1 MTGIGILARLAPSL
15 CVVNFLSILLRS
27 FRMSEESYIQSLF
40 SDRIGGNQFGKDT
53 KIYKFEKIKRA
64 KRAALDANPG
74 KELFDLGV
82 GEPDEMADPGV
93 VKALQSEAEKPENRG
108 YTDNGID
115 EFKVAA
121 CKYMEN
127 IFGVQGLDPAKHV
140 NHLIGSKPGL
150 AMTPAVF
157 INPGDVILMTVPG
170 YPVMGTHAQY
180 LGGEVVN
187 LSLTEKNNFLPDLK
201 SVDSGTLDRT
211 KILYLN
217 YPNNPTG
224 ANATRDF
231 YEEVIQIAKK
241 YKITVMQDAAYAALT
256 YDGKSESFLSIPGAM
271 DVGVEFH
278 SLSKAYNM
286 TGWRIAFV
294 VGNEL
299 IVKGIAS
306 VKDNIDSGQFAGI
319 QKAGIYA
326 LEHPEI
332 TEKTVAKYKRR
343 LSLLV
348 ETLNSMGF
356 NAKMPGGSFFLYVGA
371 PKGIKGGRKFEN
383 GEEFSQY
390 LITEML
396 ISTVPWDD
404 VGHYV
409 RFSATFAAKGE
420 EEEKRIIGEIKNR
433 LSKVAFEF

>member
-1 MTGIGILARLAPSL
+1 
-15 CVVNFLSILLRS
+15 
-27 FRMSEESYIQSLF
+27 MSDESYIQSLF
-40 SDRIGGNQFGKDT
+40 ADRLGGNQFGKDT

-64 KRAALDANPG
+64 KRAAMEANPG
-74 KELFDLGV
+74 KTLLDMGV
-82 GEPDEMADPGV
+82 GEPDEMADPGI
-93 VKALQSEAEKPENRG
+93 VKTLQQEAEKPENRG

-115 EFKVAA
+115 EFKAAA

-127 IFGVQGLDPAKHV
+127 VFGVKRLEPGKHV
-140 NHLIGSKPGL
+140 NHTIGSKPGL
-150 AMTPAVF
+150 AMAPAIF
-157 INPGDVILMTVPG
+157 INPEDITLMTVPG
-170 YPVMGTHAQY
+170 YPVMGTHTQY

-187 LSLTEKNNFLPDLK
+187 LPLTEANRFLPDLK
-201 SVDSGTLDRT
+201 SIDSATCKKA

-224 ANATRDF
+224 AKATREF
-231 YEEVIQIAKK
+231 YEEAIEFAKQNN
-241 YKITVMQDAAYAALT
+241 IIIIQDAAYAALT
-256 YDGKSESFLSIPGAM
+256 YDGKSESFLSLPGAM

-286 TGWRIAFV
+286 TGWRIAFI

-299 IVKGIAS
+299 IVKGLS
-306 VKDNIDSGQFAGI
+306 HVKDNIDSGQFAGI

-326 LEHPEI
+326 LEHPDI
-332 TEKTVAKYKRR
+332 TDRTVTKYKRR
-343 LSLLV
+343 LSILV
-348 ETLNSMGF
+348 ETLNSVGF

-371 PKGIKGGRKFEN
+371 PKGIKGGRKFTN
-383 GEEFSQY
+383 AEEFSQF
-390 LITEML
+390 LISEML

-420 EEEKRIIGEIKNR
+420 EEEIRIMKEIKTR
-433 LSKVAFEF
+433 LSTVEFEF